1 MVEEKNILFA
11 RTGASVGKTYLYD
24 KNDGKVYFAGF
35 LIRVNV
41 NKENNAKFIFRQTQ
55 TEEYRKSIEI
65 MSMRSGQPG
74 VNSQEY
80 STFQVKVSCLEEQDK
95 IANFLSKID

>member
-1 MVEEKNILFA
+1 
-11 RTGASVGKTYLYD
+11 
-24 KNDGKVYFAGF
+24 
-35 LIRVNV
+35 
-41 NKENNAKFIFRQTQ
+41 
-55 TEEYRKSIEI
+55 
-65 MSMRSGQPG
+65 MSMRSGQAG